1 VTPTN
6 THITVT
12 GAQPTA
18 SGNDDPVTG
27 NAHRQSQEDTTAT
40 GSSREEHSTMP
51 AEAAA
56 NDTAND
62 AESNKSPLKRVGGI
76 AWQRIVAYSVL
87 PGLALLLA
95 LGAGFL
101 KWQDSSVR
109 QTQESSLQAVKA
121 AAAGTVAL
129 LSYGPDTAEK
139 DLTAA
144 SNLMTLPFRNDYN
157 KLIHDVVI
165 PGAKQKQISARANVV
180 AAGSISASVSHAI
193 VLLFVDQ
200 TVTVGGDPPTD
211 SASSVRITLD
221 KVRDRWMISQFE
233 PV

>member
-76 AWQRIVAYSVL
+76 AWQRPI
-87 PGLALLLA
+87 
-95 LGAGFL
+95 
-101 KWQDSSVR
+101 
-109 QTQESSLQAVKA
+109 KA
-121 AAAGTVAL
+121 TRCPTAAGVPDCTAL
-129 LSYGPDTAEK
+129 EFSG
-139 DLTAA
+139 
-144 SNLMTLPFRNDYN
+144 
-157 KLIHDVVI
+157 
-165 PGAKQKQISARANVV
+165 
-180 AAGSISASVSHAI
+180 
-193 VLLFVDQ
+193 
-200 TVTVGGDPPTD
+200 
-211 SASSVRITLD
+211 
-221 KVRDRWMISQFE
+221 
-233 PV
+233 